1 MLSHNDVPEVRR
13 LYVWA
18 QIEPLGATYRIRD
31 AGGRI
36 GKELLITNF
45 EPIARSEEKQTAA

>member
-45 EPIARSEEKQTAA
+45 APARPEERQMAA